1 MKAGSPFH
9 IMRVGRV
16 AILGAMLA
24 AVSLPGAVVQAQ
36 DATTLAEPADFQTA
50 VQSVRQSMMRDPQRA
65 LELADQAEGLIS
77 RERDEDERAEARA
90 TLAWLRAEA
99 LTRLGRAQE
108 AAPIARSA
116 LDLLGESPAP
126 TKLYADILVAIAR
139 IEKLLGVYGA
149 ALENFQAAY
158 AVYREIGE
166 SRSESIVLQSI
177 AQIYKDAHQYQ
188 RAVDYYLN
196 ATARYQGDL
205 SLDLAAHNNLGTT
218 YREMERLAESAAHF
232 DRALAAA
239 EAMDSP
245 MLEAR
250 ILANIASL
258 RVDMADADGAEAA
271 IDAAFDRIG
280 DSGGEWIRSLWG
292 VRAQV
297 EHLRGDAAAARQ
309 AIGHTFAG
317 LDLETTSSVFTEF
330 HDTAARIY
338 EASGDASAALPH
350 LRAFKRLDDEARAV
364 AASANSVLLGA
375 QFDFA
380 EQELQIEQLR
390 TEGLEQALALA
401 DARARQQFQLLVGAL
416 VLGAVLI
423 VGAALF
429 YRMLQARN
437 AALRRALFHDAETGL
452 PTRFAAEK
460 RIEELDYAGLEPLV
474 LAVGIERYLHLE
486 SAVGLDRLA
495 ELKTGVAERLLQ
507 DPDVDM
513 VVVLSRGALGVVM
526 TEPATRSVE
535 ELAGDLRALLEAPL
549 EFDEIA
555 IDITA
560 TIGLARDALNGRALR
575 DAMLAVEQAR
585 EAGRFFAVFDESC
598 QQDHSQ
604 NLTLM
609 SRMLAAIEQGHMQ
622 MHYQPKLDLKSGT
635 YRSAEALV
643 RWNDPE
649 RGYIPPDS
657 FITLAEETGRIREFT
672 EWSIDQ
678 VARDQQ
684 YLKCRDGHD
693 IQISINISG
702 ALISDPDFARVALD
716 KVAALRGS
724 IAFEITETAA
734 MRNPDLAL
742 RTLKLWREAG
752 IRLSIDDYGA
762 GLSSLSYL
770 QSLPA
775 QELKLDRAFV
785 SNIANSQRDR
795 MLVKS
800 TADLAHALGLEMTAE
815 GVEDETGLAILKMLG
830 CDWAQGY
837 VLSRALPLEA
847 LRCFLS
853 ENAHGRSIDTRL
865 PRTGSFG
872 GS

>member
-1 MKAGSPFH
+1 LDFMVFWRVTIISLGLVLSPVMTPGSPAWALIDHQSDFD
-9 IMRVGRV
+9 
-16 AILGAMLA
+16 A
-24 AVSLPGAVVQAQ
+24 AV
-36 DATTLAEPADFQTA
+36 ATA
-50 VQSVRQSMMRDPQRA
+50 RQSMMRDPQVSLDVA
-65 LELADQAEGLIS
+65 TEAEMFINMQFATAD
-77 RERDEDERAEARA
+77 RPVARA

-99 LTRLGRAQE
+99 LTRLSRPLEAQPVAQE
-108 AAPIARSA
+108 ALAH
-116 LDLLGESPAP
+116 LGENPEP

-139 IEKLLGVYGA
+139 IEKLTGAYGGS
-149 ALENFQAAY
+149 LEHFQAAY

-166 SRSESIVLQSI
+166 SRSEAIVLQSI

-196 ATARYQGDL
+196 ATARYQDDP
-205 SLDLAAHNNLGTT
+205 SLDLAAHNNLGTV
-218 YREMERLAESAAHF
+218 YREMGQLVAAREHF
-232 DRALAAA
+232 DRALDAA
-239 EAMDSP
+239 EEMDSA
-245 MLEAR
+245 MLQAR
-250 ILANIASL
+250 ILSNIAAL
-258 RVDMADADGAEAA
+258 QVDQSDPDGADIS
-271 IDAAFDRIG
+271 IDRAFELIAGAGG
-280 DSGGEWIRSLWG
+280 DWSRFLWG
-292 VRAQV
+292 VRAQAA
-297 EHLRGDAAAARQ
+297 LNRGDLAAART
-309 AIGHTFAG
+309 AIRETFEG
-317 LDLETTSSVFTEF
+317 LDLSQTTSAFTEF
-330 HDTAARIY
+330 HETAAQVF
-338 EASGDASAALPH
+338 EASGNAAAALPH

-401 DARARQQFQLLVGAL
+401 DARARQQFQLFVGAL

-429 YRMLQARN
+429 YRMLQIRN

-460 RIEELDYAGLEPLV
+460 RIEELDFAGLEPLV

-495 ELKTGVAERLLQ
+495 ELKKGVAARLLQ
-507 DPDVDM
+507 DPDVDT
-513 VVVLSRGALGVVM
+513 VVVLSRGALGVVL
-526 TEPATRSVE
+526 TEPAVRTVD
-535 ELAGDLRALLEAPL
+535 ELASDLRALLEAPL
-549 EFDEIA
+549 EVGEIA

-585 EAGRFFAVFDESC
+585 EAGRFHAVYDEQL

-657 FITLAEETGRIREFT
+657 FIALAEETGRIREFT
-672 EWSIDQ
+672 EWSIEQ

-742 RTLKLWREAG
+742 RTLNLWREAG

-785 SNIANSQRDR
+785 SNIASSQRDR

-830 CDWAQGY
+830 CDWAQGF

-847 LRCFLS
+847 LRFFLS
-853 ENAHGRSIDTRL
+853 ENAGGRDIDTRL
-865 PRTGSFG
+865 PGTGTLNLR
-872 GS
+872 